1 VWTTTVSEGGRT
13 YTVAFRGG
21 ETPNAGVQLIGNPR
35 HPKVVEDTKMTLQ
48 RMKALQP
55 PDLFL
60 HNHRQNLGRPLNPAL
75 PVNPLCVTCLDAEA
89 FKAMVANAEK
99 SFAERVREAEAQQKK

>member
-1 VWTTTVSEGGRT
+1 
-13 YTVAFRGG
+13 
-21 ETPNAGVQLIGNPR
+21 
-35 HPKVVEDTKMTLQ
+35 MTLE

-89 FKAMVANAEK
+89 FKAMVANSEA
-99 SFAERVREAEAQQKK
+99 SFAQSVREAEAQPKK

>member
-1 VWTTTVSEGGRT
+1 
-13 YTVAFRGG
+13 
-21 ETPNAGVQLIGNPR
+21 
-35 HPKVVEDTKMTLQ
+35 MTLQ

-60 HNHRQNLGRPLNPAL
+60 HNHWQNLHRPLNPAL
-75 PVNPLCVTCLDAEA
+75 PVNPLCVTCMDTEA